1 MILTFFA
8 CLSATVCI
16 SNTICINDSLVITG
30 KLIDIEH
37 NKEIIGKGSVEIKGE
52 NYSIGETGDFQIK
65 IKKTPEINLLFK
77 TIGYRPLIIIN
88 IRPDSDSINLGII
101 PMFTDSHYLINYDCE
116 WWQFICKIRKN
127 KYLKGLDKYSK
138 NERIKSNKIVDKYRF
153 EFREKIYPIKHSRR
167 NDLLTIEL

>member
-1 MILTFFA
+1 MTIKNKFLILILTFFA

-65 IKKTPEINLLFK
+65 IKK
-77 TIGYRPLIIIN
+77 RP
-88 IRPDSDSINLGII
+88 
-101 PMFTDSHYLINYDCE
+101 
-116 WWQFICKIRKN
+116 K
-127 KYLKGLDKYSK
+127 
-138 NERIKSNKIVDKYRF
+138 
-153 EFREKIYPIKHSRR
+153 
-167 NDLLTIEL
+167 